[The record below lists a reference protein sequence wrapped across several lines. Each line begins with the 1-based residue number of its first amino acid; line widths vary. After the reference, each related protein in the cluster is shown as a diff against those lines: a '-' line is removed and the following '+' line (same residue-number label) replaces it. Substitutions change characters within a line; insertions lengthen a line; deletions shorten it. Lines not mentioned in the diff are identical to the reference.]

1 MLFLGVHSGLNVLGR
16 RGYRVSRHE
25 QHDTAAVLVQDDRIV
40 AAVEEERLN
49 RIKHSNH
56 SPLRAIAACLDV
68 AGASLDDVDVIAH
81 SSTRELRDAMTRDL
95 ALRHPDV
102 ADHRSFADFFVHAV
116 EEHFGCPV
124 RSRTEHCDHHLAHA
138 VSAFSCSGFDTSLV
152 VTLDATGDFKSGTV
166 AAASADGWEHI
177 ADFGNEQS
185 LGLFYLETIGYLG
198 YGQFDEYKVMGLAPY
213 GDPQRLRGVF
223 RGCYELTAAGGY
235 RLHAGGLRALE
246 HHLRPRRRHE
256 PFAQIYRDAAAALQ
270 EMLETIALHLLAYH
284 REATGLRHLCLAGGV
299 AHNCS
304 MNGRIL
310 RSGLFERVF
319 VQPVAHD
326 AGAALGAALH
336 AAFRHGRATW
346 HGEPLT
352 HVYLGPDL
360 PQPDGI
366 EAVLSRWCRF
376 VDFAREDDIC
386 RRAAALIAEDRVIG
400 WVQGRSEF
408 GPRALGNRSI
418 LADPRPA
425 RNKERINAMVKK
437 REGYRPFAP
446 SVLREHASR
455 YFEIREDEEFPFM
468 VFVVG
473 VRPEMRELLGAV
485 THVDG
490 TARIHTV
497 TRDTNERYWRL
508 IDSFR
513 DLTGVPILLNTSFN
527 NNAEPIVDSATD
539 AIVTFLT
546 TDLDDLVIGDY
557 LVRKKQGPLPPLLA
571 GAQVSLP
578 EHVELTLRH
587 DGTGSHHVLQNICD
601 ERERAVSRELALLL
615 THGDIPAV
623 LVGSDD
629 DHLGAERDGKM
640 LQEVAELLSARFV
653 RISPLRTSHE

>member
-25 QHDTAAVLVQDDRIV
+25 QHDTAAVLLRDNQIV

-56 SPLRAIAACLDV
+56 APLGAIAACLEL
-68 AGASLDDVDVIAH
+68 AEARLDDVDVIAH
-81 SSTRELRDAMTRDL
+81 SSTRELRDAMTLEL
-95 ALRHPDV
+95 ALRHPHV
-102 ADHRSFADFFVHAV
+102 PDHSSFADFFVHAL
-116 EEHFGCPV
+116 EEHFGCAI
-124 RSRTEHCDHHLAHA
+124 RARTEHCDHHLAHA
-138 VSAFSCSGFDTSLV
+138 VSAFSGSGFEQSLV
-152 VTLDATGDFKSGTV
+152 VTLDATGDLKSGTV
-166 AAASADGWEHI
+166 AVASVDSWEHVT
-177 ADFGNEQS
+177 DFGNEQS
-185 LGLFYLETIGYLG
+185 LGLFYLEAIGYLG

-223 RGCYELTAAGGY
+223 RDCYELAAAGGY

-246 HHLRPRRRHE
+246 HHLRPRRQDE

-270 EMLETIALHLLAYH
+270 EALEAIVLHVLAHH

-304 MNGRIL
+304 MNGQIL
-310 RSGLFERVF
+310 RSGLFDRVF

-326 AGAALGAALH
+326 AGAALGAAQYSAL
-336 AAFRHGRATW
+336 RHGQAIW
-346 HGEPLT
+346 PGKPLT

-360 PQPDGI
+360 PPPAGI
-366 EAVLSRWCRF
+366 EAVLSRWQHF
-376 VDFAREDDIC
+376 LDFTREDDIC
-386 RRAAALIAEDRVIG
+386 RRAATLIAEDRVIG

-418 LADPRPA
+418 LADARPA
-425 RNKERINAMVKK
+425 RNKDRINAMVKK

-446 SVLREHASR
+446 SVLREDAHR

-468 VFVVG
+468 IFVVG
-473 VRPEMRELLGAV
+473 VRPEMRDLLGAV

-497 TRDTNERYWRL
+497 TRSANERYWRL

-539 AIVTFLT
+539 AIVTYLT
-546 TDLDDLVIGDY
+546 TDLDDLIIGDY
-557 LVRKKQGPLPPLLA
+557 LVRKKPVPLPQLLA
-571 GAQVSLP
+571 GAQVTLP
-578 EHVELTLRH
+578 EHVALTLRH
-587 DGTGSHHVLQNICD
+587 DRNGSRHVLQNMCS
-601 ERERAVSRELALLL
+601 EREQPVSRELALIL
-615 THGDIPAV
+615 THGHGPTSLAA
-623 LVGSDD
+623 G
-629 DHLGAERDGKM
+629 RDG
-640 LQEVAELLSARFV
+640 LCVEHNDEVREEVAELLSARLV
-653 RISPLRTSHE
+653 RVSPSE